1 MNVFSFNL
9 VYWVY
14 HYSGSIF
21 SIFNA
26 MVKNLLFKNLDY
38 IGDYDDEEFESDDED
53 ESDPDYPDF
62 DED

>member
-14 HYSGSIF
+14 HCSGSIF
-21 SIFNA
+21 SILNA